1 MSAFAP
7 ALLRRAV
14 AAFRVI
20 PDESRGPALAAL
32 DDFLAAPAPATFLA
46 ATRIL
51 RAQSRRAIVETTA
64 GATMRRAF
72 ADGVAALRSTTV
84 PPSVIDQIAE
94 APLDA
99 RSGPRLLALAALAQ
113 AYQELAARVAA
124 DSDEMRRRLRASA
137 PRKPG
142 SRR

>member
-1 MSAFAP
+1 MSALAP
-7 ALLRRAV
+7 ALLRRAM
-14 AAFRVI
+14 AAFQVI
-20 PDESRGPALAAL
+20 PDEARGPALAAL
-32 DDFLAAPAPATFLA
+32 DEFLAAPAPATFLA

-51 RAQSRRAIVETTA
+51 RAQARRAVVETTA

-72 ADGVAALRSTTV
+72 ADGVAALRGTAV
-84 PPSVIDQIAE
+84 PPTLIDQIAE

-99 RSGPRLLALAALAQ
+99 RAGRRLLALAALAR
-113 AYQELAARVAA
+113 AYEELAARVAA
-124 DSDEMRRRLRASA
+124 DSDEMRRRLRASV